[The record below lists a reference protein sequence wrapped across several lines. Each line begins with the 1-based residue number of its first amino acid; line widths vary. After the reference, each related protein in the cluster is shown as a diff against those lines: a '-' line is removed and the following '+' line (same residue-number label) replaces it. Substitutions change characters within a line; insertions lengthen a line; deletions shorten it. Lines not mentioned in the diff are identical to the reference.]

1 MPRLDV
7 LVAKSGLAESR
18 ERAQALILAGKVRV
32 AGETVRSPA
41 RTVRDDASIDVD
53 AEPGYASR
61 GALKLAPAL
70 DGFGVDPAGRVCAD
84 IGASTGGFTDCLLKR
99 GAAKIV
105 AIDVGHGQLAPSL
118 AADPRV
124 ELREKVNARYL
135 SPEQFAEPFDLSVA
149 HVLEADGFLFLR
161 LRSRAILPPG

>member
-7 LVAKSGLAESR
+7 LVARGGLAASR

-84 IGASTGGFTDCLLKR
+84 IGASTGGFRAVLLRRAAER
-99 GAAKIV
+99 GFAL
-105 AIDVGHGQLAPSL
+105 DVGGGLLQ
-118 AADPRV
+118 DR
-124 ELREKVNARYL
+124 K
-135 SPEQFAEPFDLSVA
+135 
-149 HVLEADGFLFLR
+149 GTR
-161 LRSRAILPPG
+161 LNS

>member
-84 IGASTGGFTDCLLKR
+84 IGASTGGFTGGLPRPGAREGVSLGGGR
-99 GAAKIV
+99 GGLHRRGGAR
-105 AIDVGHGQLAPSL
+105 AP
-118 AADPRV
+118 R
-124 ELREKVNARYL
+124 
-135 SPEQFAEPFDLSVA
+135 
-149 HVLEADGFLFLR
+149 
-161 LRSRAILPPG
+161 